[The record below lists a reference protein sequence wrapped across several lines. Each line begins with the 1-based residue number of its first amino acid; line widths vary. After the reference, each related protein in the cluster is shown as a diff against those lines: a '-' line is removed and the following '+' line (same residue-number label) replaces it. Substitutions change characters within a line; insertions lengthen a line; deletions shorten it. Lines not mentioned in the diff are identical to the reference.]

1 MAYNAITV
9 DEDENDKVIP
19 EQERELEPDN
29 EEVEDEDN

>member
-1 MAYNAITV
+1 MTYNVITV
-9 DEDENDKVIP
+9 DANDKVNP